1 MEDNEV
7 GENAQIW
14 GNSGVANG
22 TQIRKKNNNKNII
35 YVNNDRKNDILNNYN
50 KRYI

>member
-14 GNSGVANG
+14 GNSDVANG
-22 TQIRKKNNNKNII
+22 TQTRKKFNNKNII